1 MLDFQVSLMVLL
13 ALFDPLVL
21 VALKLAFCAIVADA
35 VIGWVLAI
43 AKGEFQGSLI
53 LKFIKTS
60 LLPYIGTLFVLA
72 LLTLADEGYKPVF
85 YALSTIITASFGYE
99 ALKDK
104 IVRYFKPANEPLG
117 ETK

>member
-1 MLDFQVSLMVLL
+1 MLDFQISLMVLL

-21 VALKLAFCAIVADA
+21 VALKIAFFAIVGDA
-35 VIGWVLAI
+35 AIAWILAI
-43 AKGEFQGSLI
+43 SKGEFQGSLI

-85 YALSTIITASFGYE
+85 YALSTIITGAFGYE

-104 IVRYFKPANEPLG
+104 IVQYFKPANEPPG
-117 ETK
+117 EAE